1 VGVDDCD
8 VVARTRALGVMHKAY
23 AVTGGMCVSAAAMIE
38 GTVVHEVVA
47 PRALQSGIVR
57 LGHPSGISHFK
68 IEVARNAAGEFEV
81 RRSGVAG
88 TARRL
93 MDGYVYV
100 PRSAFERPV

>member
-1 VGVDDCD
+1 
-8 VVARTRALGVMHKAY
+8 MHKAY
-23 AVTGGMCVSAAAMIE
+23 AITGGICASAAAMIE

-47 PRALQSGIVR
+47 PRALRSGIVR
-57 LGHPSGISHFK
+57 LAHPSGVSQFT
-68 IEVARNAAGEFEV
+68 IELARNAAGELEL

-100 PRSAFERPV
+100 PRTAYESPA